1 MRLAL
6 TGARELTDLI
16 NLEGNGGQF
25 SIAYWGSN
33 QFADFGKGCFSLRAG
48 AAPIRIC
55 LADRM
60 TRPPTLCATSL

>member
-33 QFADFGKGCFSLRAG
+33 QFADFGKGCFSLRG
-48 AAPIRIC
+48 WC
-55 LADRM
+55 STHKDLF
-60 TRPPTLCATSL
+60 S